1 MYFTTPPGRSRP
13 TTNFRS
19 MRIGFLVT
27 DLGLK
32 KANHATIRL
41 AREATNRGHEVWLM
55 SPGDFAFDA
64 DDSLWMR
71 ARKAPRSNYK
81 NSSTYLSELVEKPVE
96 QRVAARELDV
106 LMLRDNP
113 ARHSKQDSW
122 ARPSGVTFG
131 RAALEEGVVVL
142 NDPNGL
148 SQANNKMY
156 FQFFPEAVRPRT
168 MITRSRSEIRDF
180 AGTLEGDLILKP
192 LQGSGGENVFLVKKD
207 ANYNLNQ
214 LVDSVSKD
222 GYVVAQEYLP
232 EAHVGDVRMFVMNG
246 KPLRYKGKYAVVQRL
261 RQGEDIRS
269 NIHAGGAE
277 AKAEVT
283 PEMLQVAE
291 MVAPKLVKDGMFLV
305 GLDIVGNKLMEINVF
320 CPGGL
325 NAATRLEGVNFA
337 AAVIDAVERKARYAE
352 YCNRRFDNITLAT
365 L

>member
-1 MYFTTPPGRSRP
+1 
-13 TTNFRS
+13 

-32 KANHATIRL
+32 KSAHATVRL
-41 AREATNRGHEVWLM
+41 AREATNRGHEVWFM
-55 SPGDFAFDA
+55 NPGDFAFEP

-71 ARKAPRSNYK
+71 AQRAPRSNYK
-81 NSSTYLSELVEKPVE
+81 NSTTYLAELCEKPIKE
-96 QRVAARELDV
+96 RIPAKKLDL

-113 ARHSKQDSW
+113 AKHSQQDSW
-122 ARPSGVTFG
+122 AKPSGITFG

-168 MITRSRSEIRDF
+168 LITRCRNEIRDF
-180 AGTLEGDLILKP
+180 AASLRGDLILKP
-192 LQGSGGENVFLVKKD
+192 LQGSGGDSVFLVKKD

-222 GYVVAQEYLP
+222 GYVIAQEYLKD
-232 EAHVGDVRMFVMNG
+232 AQVGDVRLFVMNG

-283 PEMLQVAE
+283 PAMLEVAE
-291 MVAPKLVKDGMFLV
+291 MVAPKLVKDGMFLA

-337 AAVIDAVERKARYAE
+337 AAVIDALERKIRYAG
-352 YCNRRFDNITLAT
+352 YYDRRFDNISLAT